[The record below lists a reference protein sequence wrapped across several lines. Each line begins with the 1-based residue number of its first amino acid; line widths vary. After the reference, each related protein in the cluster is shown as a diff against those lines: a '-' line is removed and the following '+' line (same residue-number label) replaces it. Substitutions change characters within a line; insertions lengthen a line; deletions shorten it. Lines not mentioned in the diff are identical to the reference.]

1 MWSIVE
7 SPFIK
12 ARVSPATKLRIRE
25 AAQRQLLT
33 ESIWL
38 RRLIETALLGDAGDQ
53 IGVQSPSALEAR
65 HGNGRPRRH
74 GGRLYVRLR
83 LEDLLLIRERATARG
98 MAPARY
104 VSILIRAHLRELA
117 PLPKDDYLALR
128 QATTELGALG
138 RNLNQLARAANQT
151 DRATL
156 PSRGDL
162 LSVLKVCEALRD
174 HTKGLIRANVN
185 SWKSG
190 HVETEH

>member
-1 MWSIVE
+1 M
-7 SPFIK
+7 
-12 ARVSPATKLRIRE
+12 
-25 AAQRQLLT
+25 
-33 ESIWL
+33 
-38 RRLIETALLGDAGDQ
+38 
-53 IGVQSPSALEAR
+53 
-65 HGNGRPRRH
+65 
-74 GGRLYVRLR
+74 
-83 LEDLLLIRERATARG
+83 IRERATARG